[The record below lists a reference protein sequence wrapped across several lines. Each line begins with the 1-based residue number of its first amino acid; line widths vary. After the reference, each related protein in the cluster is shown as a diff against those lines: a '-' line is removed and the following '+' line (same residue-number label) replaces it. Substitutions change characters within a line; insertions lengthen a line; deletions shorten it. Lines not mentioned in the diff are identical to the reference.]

1 MADYINMIETK
12 DGDLPLNYDA
22 LVNKPMARIISEDAD
37 NPVYLRDLESGFY
50 ILNGKFRP
58 YNGSTRA
65 LSFSSSLPANII
77 RSTSKTSV
85 QIFYPVNNCVQF
97 LEITDDTYTPN
108 YVYLNNLQGDEVII
122 ASSTPGSTKRFKI
135 TVDDTGTL
143 SATEV
148 V

>member
-1 MADYINMIETK
+1 MADYIDMIETQE
-12 DGDLPLNYDA
+12 GNLPLNYDA
-22 LVNKPMARIISEDAD
+22 LVNKPMVRVNSPDPD
-37 NPVYLRDLESGFY
+37 NPVYLRDLESGYY
-50 ILNGKFRP
+50 ILSGKFRP

-97 LEITDDTYTPN
+97 LEITDDSYTPN
-108 YVYLNNLQGDEVII
+108 YVYLNDLQGDEVII
-122 ASSTPGSTKRFKI
+122 KSSTAGSSKRFKI
-135 TVDDTGTL
+135 TVDDAGTL